1 MLVLAVIALILVKHS
16 LLGML
21 ETETWDPDYHLNSY
35 LFSFKILWFS
45 FKSNRKIM
53 YSFLLSFSLLA
64 MVVILWCWM
73 RRRLVSLSEPFSI
86 REPIIINY
94 FPIVFQYS
102 FLNVIQEDSTRTGD
116 QKRLNLWF
124 IPVEIS
130 RLFMVDLFR
139 TE

>member
-1 MLVLAVIALILVKHS
+1 
-16 LLGML
+16 
-21 ETETWDPDYHLNSY
+21 
-35 LFSFKILWFS
+35 
-45 FKSNRKIM
+45 
-53 YSFLLSFSLLA
+53 
-64 MVVILWCWM
+64 M

-102 FLNVIQEDSTRTGD
+102 SLSVIQEDSTRTGD
-116 QKRLNLWF
+116 QKRLNIWF